1 MSTMTTE
8 PLTRLSLRDQAHDR
22 LMELILRNELEAGAR
37 INESRLAEELSISRS
52 PLREALNQL
61 EEEGFVVSRTGRGYF
76 VRELDIDEARELYVI
91 LADLEALAVRIAGP
105 ATPSRIDELRRIN
118 DRIPVDPG
126 ESARAISINRRWHE
140 ELVAACPNRRLLE
153 ILASL
158 HRHVS
163 RYEHAYFVAGE
174 RRLLASKRFHADIIA
189 ALEAGE
195 DAEIRQAIERH
206 WLSDLEFGT

>member
-1 MSTMTTE
+1 MNAITIE

-22 LMELILRNELEAGAR
+22 LMALILHNELEAGDR

-76 VRELDIDEARELYVI
+76 VRALDLEEARELYVI
-91 LADLEALAVRIAGP
+91 LADLEALAVRLAGP
-105 ATPSRIDELRRIN
+105 ATPSRVAELHRLN
-118 DRIPVDPG
+118 DRIPVEPE
-126 ESARAISINRRWHE
+126 ESTRAIGINRRWHE
-140 ELVAACPNRRLLE
+140 ELVAECPNRRLLE

-174 RRLLASKRFHADIIA
+174 RRLRASKRYHADIIA

-195 DAEIRQAIERH
+195 DDLVRLAIERH
-206 WLSDLEFGT
+206 WLSDLDF

>member
-1 MSTMTTE
+1 MATE

-22 LMELILRNELEAGAR
+22 LMKLILRNELEAGER

-61 EEEGFVVSRTGRGYF
+61 EEEGFVVSQTGRGYF

-91 LADLEALAVRIAGP
+91 LADLESLAVRLAGP
-105 ATPSRIDELRRIN
+105 ATRGRIAELRRLN
-118 DRIPVDPG
+118 ERIPVDPEDSG
-126 ESARAISINRRWHE
+126 RAIAVNRAWHE
-140 ELVAACPNRRLLE
+140 ELVSGCPNGRLLE

-158 HRHVS
+158 QRHVS

-174 RRLLASKRFHADIIA
+174 TRLQASKRFHEEIID
-189 ALEAGE
+189 ALEAG
-195 DAEIRQAIERH
+195 DDVEIQRAIERH
-206 WLSDLEFGT
+206 WLSDLDF